1 MTKLAEVLA
10 TLNALQEKRSAIA
23 AEKDAVLGK
32 YDAAITKIE
41 MTLLDAAMLSE
52 RVDDVVAIYIAK
64 RDLKEQIA
72 DQAKRASAAANSALH
87 AIENWFLGYFD
98 RTGQESA
105 KCKTG
110 TAYTKTVSSTKV
122 DDREV
127 FFPWVNE
134 TSSFDML
141 EARCS
146 KLAVEAYLDS
156 HGELPPGVSR
166 RVEKVV
172 SINRPQAKH

>member
-1 MTKLAEVLA
+1 VLA

-23 AEKDAVLGK
+23 AEKDAALGK
-32 YDAAITKIE
+32 YDAAIAKIE

-52 RVDDVVAIYIAK
+52 RVDDVVAVYIAK
-64 RDLKEQIA
+64 RDAKEQLA
-72 DQAKRASAAANSALH
+72 DQTKRAAANINGVLSS
-87 AIENWFLGYFD
+87 IERWFLEYFS

-110 TAYTKTVSSTKV
+110 TAYTKNVSSAKV
-122 DDREV
+122 DDREA
-127 FFPWVNE
+127 FFSWVGE
-134 TSSFDML
+134 TESFDML

-156 HGELPPGVSR
+156 NGELPPGVSR